1 MTTHGHCFGK
11 TSRALLKLNE
21 DLLGTDV
28 ATSLNPTVLLL
39 TQHST
44 SHQDVKKCF
53 GIAAVVELG
62 TRGIKEL
69 SDGVQISASLVQ
81 TLYNTF
87 LKLGRI
93 KSLLFI

>member
-1 MTTHGHCFGK
+1 MVWEKVKQRTVWNQSC
-11 TSRALLKLNE
+11 NII
-21 DLLGTDV
+21 DQ
-28 ATSLNPTVLLL
+28 TVLFL

-53 GIAAVVELG
+53 GIAAVVKLG
-62 TRGIKEL
+62 TRGIKKL